1 MRKQKK
7 EVILVIGAG
16 SGIGKAIAEQLIE
29 LKETIIIA
37 DINLNKWDSNPKNN
51 ILFYQVNVTNEES
64 INIMIKHFRTENIKI
79 NGLVYTVGKAVT
91 LPLSSIKIDVY
102 KELLELNTISFFNL
116 ISKLATQQL
125 FSDQG
130 ASIIVISSIVGQ
142 YGARGKSAYGLT
154 KGAIDSG
161 IKSLAL
167 EMASNNIRVN
177 AIAPGTVQTEMLDKL
192 ISSIGEEAVKKMLLD
207 YPLGLGYPQDISDL
221 AVFLLSKQSKWVTG
235 SIITIDGG
243 YSAR

>member
-79 NGLVYTVGKAVT
+79 NGLVYTAGKAVT
-91 LPLSSIKIDVY
+91 LPLNSIKTETY
-102 KELLELNTISFFNL
+102 KELIELNTLSFFNL

-125 FSDQG
+125 ISEQG
-130 ASIIVISSIVGQ
+130 ASIVVISSVVGQ
-142 YGARGKSAYGLT
+142 YGARGKIAYGLT

-167 EMASNNIRVN
+167 ELASKNIRIN

-192 ISSIGEEAVKKMLLD
+192 ISSVGEEEVQRMLLD
-207 YPLGLGYPQDISDL
+207 YPLGVGYPQDISNL
-221 AVFLLSKQSKWVTG
+221 AVFLLSKQSKWITG

-243 YSAR
+243 YSIR

>member
-1 MRKQKK
+1 MLSQKK
-7 EVILVIGAG
+7 DVILIVGGG
-16 SGIGKAIAEQLIE
+16 SGIGKAIAERLIK
-29 LKETIIIA
+29 LKEDIIIA
-37 DINLNKWDSNPKNN
+37 DINLNKWDSSQIKNV
-51 ILFYQVNVTNEES
+51 LHYQLNVTNEES
-64 INIMIKHFRTENIKI
+64 INIMIEHFRTEDIHLK
-79 NGLVYTVGKAVT
+79 GLVYTVGKAVT
-91 LPLSSIKIDVY
+91 LPLNSIKTETY
-102 KELLELNTISFFNL
+102 KELIELNTMSFFNL

-130 ASIIVISSIVGQ
+130 ASIVVISSIVGQ
-142 YGARGKSAYGLT
+142 YGARGKIAYGLT

-167 EMASNNIRVN
+167 EMASNNIKVN

>member
-1 MRKQKK
+1 MLKQKK

-29 LKETIIIA
+29 LKEAIIIA

-51 ILFYQVNVTNEES
+51 ILFYQLNVTNEES
-64 INIMIKHFRTENIKI
+64 INIMIEHFRTEDISI
-79 NGLVYTVGKAVT
+79 NGLIYTVGKAVT
-91 LPLSSIKIDVY
+91 LPLNSIKTETY
-102 KELLELNTISFFNL
+102 KELIELNTLSFFNL
-116 ISKLATQQL
+116 ISKLATHQL
-125 FSDQG
+125 ISEQG
-130 ASIIVISSIVGQ
+130 ASIVVISSVVGQ
-142 YGARGKSAYGLT
+142 YGARGKIAYGLT

-167 EMASNNIRVN
+167 EMASKNIRVN

-192 ISSIGEEAVKKMLLD
+192 ISSIGEEEVKKMLLD
-207 YPLGLGYPQDISDL
+207 YPLGLGYPHDISNL
-221 AVFLLSKQSKWVTG
+221 AVFLLSKQSKWITG
-235 SIITIDGG
+235 SIITLDGG

>member
-1 MRKQKK
+1 MHKQKK
-7 EVILVIGAG
+7 EFILVIGAG
-16 SGIGKAIAEQLIE
+16 SGIGKAIAEQLIT
-29 LKETIIIA
+29 LKEDIVIA
-37 DINLNKWDSNPKNN
+37 DINLNKWDSSQIKNV
-51 ILFYQVNVTNEES
+51 LHYQLNVTNEES
-64 INIMIKHFRTENIKI
+64 INIMIEHFRTEDIKI

-91 LPLSSIKIDVY
+91 LPLNSIKTETY
-102 KELLELNTISFFNL
+102 KELIELNTMSFFNL

-130 ASIIVISSIVGQ
+130 ASIVVISSIVGQ
-142 YGARGKSAYGLT
+142 YGARGKIAYGLT

-167 EMASNNIRVN
+167 EMASNNIKVN

>member
-1 MRKQKK
+1 MLGQKK
-7 EVILVIGAG
+7 DVILIVGGG
-16 SGIGKAIAEQLIE
+16 SGIGKAIAERLIK
-29 LKETIIIA
+29 LKEDIIIA
-37 DINLNKWDSNPKNN
+37 DINLNKWDSSQIKNV
-51 ILFYQVNVTNEES
+51 LHYQLNVTNEES
-64 INIMIKHFRTENIKI
+64 INIMIEHFRTEDIKI

-91 LPLSSIKIDVY
+91 LPLNSIKTETY
-102 KELLELNTISFFNL
+102 KELIELNTMSFFNL

-130 ASIIVISSIVGQ
+130 ASIVVISSIVGQ
-142 YGARGKSAYGLT
+142 YGARGKIAYGLT

-167 EMASNNIRVN
+167 EMASNNIKVN

>member
-1 MRKQKK
+1 MLKQKK

-29 LKETIIIA
+29 LKEAIIIA

-51 ILFYQVNVTNEES
+51 ILFYQLNVTNEES
-64 INIMIKHFRTENIKI
+64 INIMIEHFRTEDISI
-79 NGLVYTVGKAVT
+79 NGLIYTVGKAVT
-91 LPLSSIKIDVY
+91 LPLNSIKTETY
-102 KELLELNTISFFNL
+102 KELIELNTLSFFNL
-116 ISKLATQQL
+116 ISKLATHQL
-125 FSDQG
+125 ILEQG
-130 ASIIVISSIVGQ
+130 ASIVVISSIVGQ
-142 YGARGKSAYGLT
+142 YGARGKIAYGLT

-167 EMASNNIRVN
+167 EMASKNIRVN

-192 ISSIGEEAVKKMLLD
+192 ISSIGEEEVKKMLLD
-207 YPLGLGYPQDISDL
+207 YPLGVGYPQDISEL
-221 AVFLLSKQSKWVTG
+221 AVFLLSKQSKWITG

>member
-1 MRKQKK
+1 MLKQKK

-29 LKETIIIA
+29 LKEAIIIA
-37 DINLNKWDSNPKNN
+37 DINLNKWDSSQIKNV
-51 ILFYQVNVTNEES
+51 LHYQLNVTNEES

-79 NGLVYTVGKAVT
+79 NGLVYTAGKAVT
-91 LPLSSIKIDVY
+91 LPLNSIKTETY
-102 KELLELNTISFFNL
+102 KELIELNTMSFFNL

-130 ASIIVISSIVGQ
+130 ASIVVISSVVGQ
-142 YGARGKSAYGLT
+142 YGARGKIAYGLT
-154 KGAIDSG
+154 KGAINSG

-167 EMASNNIRVN
+167 EMASSKIRIN

-192 ISSIGEEAVKKMLLD
+192 ISSIGEEEVNKMLLD

-221 AVFLLSKQSKWVTG
+221 TFFLLSNQSKWITG
-235 SIITIDGG
+235 SVITIDGG

>member
-1 MRKQKK
+1 
-7 EVILVIGAG
+7 
-16 SGIGKAIAEQLIE
+16 
-29 LKETIIIA
+29 
-37 DINLNKWDSNPKNN
+37 
-51 ILFYQVNVTNEES
+51 VNVTNEES

-79 NGLVYTVGKAVT
+79 NGLVYTAGKAVT
-91 LPLSSIKIDVY
+91 LPLNSIKTETY
-102 KELLELNTISFFNL
+102 KELIELNTLSFFNL

-125 FSDQG
+125 ISEQG
-130 ASIIVISSIVGQ
+130 ASIVVISSVVGQ
-142 YGARGKSAYGLT
+142 YGARGKIAYGLT

-167 EMASNNIRVN
+167 EMASKNIRVN

-192 ISSIGEEAVKKMLLD
+192 ISSIGDEAVKKMLLD

-221 AVFLLSKQSKWVTG
+221 AVFLLSKQSKWITG
-235 SIITIDGG
+235 SVITIDGG